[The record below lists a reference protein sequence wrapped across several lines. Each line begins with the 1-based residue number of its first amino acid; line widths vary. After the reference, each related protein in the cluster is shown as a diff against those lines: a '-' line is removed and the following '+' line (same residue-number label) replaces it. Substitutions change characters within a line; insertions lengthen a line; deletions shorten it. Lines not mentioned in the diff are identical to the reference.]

1 MMQTKKCGF
10 CKENFDVENN
20 KIDKKKFCD
29 PLCRNKYHSYKR
41 SYAEIL
47 IKTGQLDFQKVK
59 EQIEK
64 TIRINK
70 LQNKETFLI

>member
-1 MMQTKKCGF
+1 MKQTKKCDF
-10 CKENFDVENN
+10 CKKTLEIED
-20 KIDKKKFCD
+20 IRDDKKYCGKI
-29 PLCRNKYHSYKR
+29 CRNKYHSYKR